1 MKRFVFSALAMLLC
15 VFFLFPAGAN
25 EEFGTWGDFSYAL
38 YYNGECGL
46 VFYSGKNWKVSVPEE
61 IDGHRVKDIG
71 SDSFWYA
78 RFSTLSISFPEGL
91 ESVGEKT
98 FRNLYFLTHVTIP
111 VSSIDA
117 SLKALSG
124 CRDHLWVTLRS
135 GENAIHTTAGEITR
149 MDGRLKPLFW
159 GSYTADKTYSF
170 DGKFYAVLSTGRMNG
185 SFRDRAKVTIYRT
198 DTNAPVDSFMPVF
211 SEAFR
216 GMCWEKDSYNLWLQA
231 SFKADPVWKYMDG
244 SWEQGDGRWVL
255 SNYDQTLPANICYRY
270 HEGTWTEDG
279 DIQCPSYIIS
289 RFDEDMMSH
298 PDRWDKIYTSPTTES
313 VAE

>member
-25 EEFGTWGDFSYAL
+25 EELGTWGDFSYAL

-61 IDGHRVKDIG
+61 IDGHRVRDIG

-98 FRNLYFLTHVTIP
+98 FRNLYFFTHVTIP

-135 GENAIHTTAGEITR
+135 GENAIHTTAGEISR

-216 GMCWEKDSYNLWLQA
+216 GMCWEKIPIICGSKHRLRLIRFGSIWTGAGNRETGGGCCPTMIRHCPRIFA
-231 SFKADPVWKYMDG
+231 IVTMKALGPRTVTF
-244 SWEQGDGRWVL
+244 SV
-255 SNYDQTLPANICYRY
+255 
-270 HEGTWTEDG
+270 
-279 DIQCPSYIIS
+279 
-289 RFDEDMMSH
+289 H
-298 PDRWDKIYTSPTTES
+298 PILFPDLMKT
-313 VAE
+313 